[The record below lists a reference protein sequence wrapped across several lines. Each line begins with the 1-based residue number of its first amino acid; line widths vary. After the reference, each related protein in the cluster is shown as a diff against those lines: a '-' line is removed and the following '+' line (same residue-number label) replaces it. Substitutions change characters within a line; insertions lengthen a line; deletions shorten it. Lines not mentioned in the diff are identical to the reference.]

1 MEYHEQLFL
10 YIWPI
15 SETNSSK
22 DKYYHSSLKEEVHNL
37 IALYML
43 KRLNL
48 LLKTFQ
54 QRNLQTW
61 ITLLVCSIKWRNSTN
76 SIQTVLENKRER
88 STSLVTRKWGC
99 GEWGSTFLMNTDT
112 KILSKILVNLIQQQV
127 KRITH
132 HDQVECILG
141 IQERV
146 SIQILINVIKHIN
159 RLKKKNI
166 RPT

>member
-1 MEYHEQLFL
+1 M
-10 YIWPI
+10 
-15 SETNSSK
+15 
-22 DKYYHSSLKEEVHNL
+22 
-37 IALYML
+37 
-43 KRLNL
+43 
-48 LLKTFQ
+48 
-54 QRNLQTW
+54 
-61 ITLLVCSIKWRNSTN
+61 
-76 SIQTVLENKRER
+76 
-88 STSLVTRKWGC
+88 TRKLGC
-99 GEWGSTFLMNTDT
+99 GERGSTFLMNTDT